1 MEKRLYRSRTNRVIG
16 GVCGGLG
23 EYLGVDPVVI
33 RLIWAITFFLG
44 GVGFIAY
51 IICLVVIPE
60 TPSGVTQVS
69 QTYTSPATLGIIIGA
84 VIIIAGGLLLLGNIF
99 QWSWRWGWWLWSIL
113 LPLALIG
120 LGIFLMIRKRR

>member
-1 MEKRLYRSRTNRVIG
+1 MDRRLYRSRTNRVIG

-23 EYLGVDPVVI
+23 EYLGVDPVVV
-33 RLIWAITFFLG
+33 RLIWAIAFFLG

-51 IICLVVIPE
+51 IICLVVIPQ
-60 TPSGVTQVS
+60 TPAGLTQVPV
-69 QTYTSPATLGIIIGA
+69 TYTSPATLGIIIGA

-99 QWSWRWGWWLWSIL
+99 QWSWHWGWWLWSIL

-120 LGIFLMIRKRR
+120 LGVFLIIRKRR

>member
-60 TPSGVTQVS
+60 TPSGVTQVL

>member
-1 MEKRLYRSRTNRVIG
+1 MDRRLYRSRTNRVIG

-33 RLIWAITFFLG
+33 RLIWAIAIFLG
-44 GVGFIAY
+44 GVGFFAY

-60 TPSGVTQVS
+60 IPSGVTQVT
-69 QTYTSPATLGIIIGA
+69 QTNTSPATLGIIIGA
-84 VIIIAGGLLLLGNIF
+84 VVIIAGGLLLLGNIF
-99 QWSWRWGWWLWSIL
+99 QWSWRWGWWLWSLL

-120 LGIFLMIRKRR
+120 LGVFLIVRKRR

>member
-1 MEKRLYRSRTNRVIG
+1 MDRRLYRSRTNRVIG

-33 RLIWAITFFLG
+33 RLIWAIAIFLG
-44 GVGFIAY
+44 GVGLIAY
-51 IICLVVIPE
+51 ILCLVIIPE
-60 TPSGVTQVS
+60 TPSGVTQVA

-120 LGIFLMIRKRR
+120 LGVFLIIRKRR